1 MPHFQKCE
9 LFALFSLLSGN
20 AVRYQSFLSPAVP
33 LFPVFNSSVYDSPVT
48 AGESSLTYNVK
59 SKSALKITTG
69 IALVVASVTAFSV
82 DNASAQSV
90 SDQNGEATEVVVQ
103 AQRREQR
110 LTDVPM
116 AVEVISAQRLAQA
129 HVVTAKD
136 LQILTP
142 GLIVNTTI
150 SPNLTTARIRGIG
163 TVGDNPGL
171 ESSVGIVVDGVYRS
185 RNSAAVDD
193 EIDLDHA
200 EIIKGPQGTLYGKN
214 TTAGLISLYSKKPSF
229 TPGGEFSAGVGNF
242 DQRDYALRL
251 TGPLAADELAGSLSY
266 SHHEHGPF
274 TDVIATAPRV
284 STTDNTLKADTFK
297 GQLLALPNDNTTI
310 RIIGDYTH
318 YKGQCCLAVQTVSGP
333 TAAIVNALTAGK
345 GIATSPDPRA
355 RTAYANQPDSFSNTD
370 EGVTILADVKIPA
383 LGNTTLSSITGIRTT
398 TASAQTDIDYTGA
411 DILYRRAGGY
421 GTSFKTASQE
431 FRLHY
436 QGEKIDQMAGIYLAS
451 EDLLAHDGVTMGKDY
466 ETYLSLILS
475 KGVSPTFVSALTGLT
490 PGASFSAGSGLDDHY
505 DQKDTS
511 AAIYYNI
518 DWHATDK
525 IELTAGVRYTQD
537 HKKFVA
543 QFENTPGNAG
553 CAAGQARLVSN
564 TGVWS
569 TFTPGQKQSAL
580 GALCLFWSNA
590 AFNGLQRSESH
601 TESNVSGTAKG
612 IYHFSDHEMAYLAW
626 STGYKAGGFNLDRS
640 TTGLTPDPSLRFAK
654 ETIEAIEGGFKGSE
668 FDHTLTFN
676 VTPFYERLKNFQLNT
691 FLGTAYVVETI
702 PTLTSKG
709 VDADAYWRTAF
720 KGVTV
725 AAGATYA
732 DTRYGRFT
740 AADLINPGHFPNLS
754 LLPGSEA
761 GLAAKMTATLSA
773 TWDGQLG
780 TLPTS
785 VSLSGKYS
793 DPYVAGSDVIPAKT
807 QKGFTVAN
815 ASWYVTL
822 PKHRL
827 TVSAWVRNLTNVTVR
842 ETVIA
847 APLQGTGFQT
857 TLQPNGTYYNAALD
871 SNTYTG
877 FLNEPRTF
885 GVSIAGKF

>member
-1 MPHFQKCE
+1 
-9 LFALFSLLSGN
+9 
-20 AVRYQSFLSPAVP
+20 
-33 LFPVFNSSVYDSPVT
+33 
-48 AGESSLTYNVK
+48 
-59 SKSALKITTG
+59 
-69 IALVVASVTAFSV
+69 V
-82 DNASAQSV
+82 DNANAQV
-90 SDQNGEATEVVVQ
+90 GQDQSDTPTEIIVQ

-229 TPGGEFSAGVGNF
+229 QKGGEFSLGFGNF
-242 DQRDYALRL
+242 NQQAYALRV
-251 TGPLAADELAGSLSY
+251 TGPLSGDELAGSLSY
-266 SHHEHGPF
+266 SHNEHGAF
-274 TDVIATAPRV
+274 SSVVAMSPRV
-284 STTDNTLKADTFK
+284 SAEDNALKSDTVK
-297 GQLLALPNDNTTI
+297 GQLLALPNDIATI
-310 RIIGDYTH
+310 RVIADYTR
-318 YKGQCCLAVQTVSGP
+318 YTGQCCLAVQSFSGP
-333 TAAIVNALTAGK
+333 TAAIVNGLTGGH
-345 GIATSPDPRA
+345 GIAAPADVRA
-355 RTAYANQPDSFSNTD
+355 RTAYANQPDGFSNTD
-370 EGVTILADVKIPA
+370 EGVTILSDFKLGA
-383 LGNTTLSSITGIRTT
+383 LGNTTLSSITGIRTA
-398 TASAQTDIDYTGA
+398 TASAETDVDYTGA

-431 FRLHY
+431 LRLHHE
-436 QGEKIDQMAGIYLAS
+436 GKTLDQMLGFYIAS
-451 EDLLAHDGVTMGKDY
+451 EDLQAHDGITMGKDY

-475 KGVSPTFVSALTGLT
+475 KGLSPTFVAALTGRA
-490 PGASFSAGSGLDDHY
+490 PGTSFAGGSGIDDHY
-505 DQKDTS
+505 GQTDTTV
-511 AAIYYNI
+511 AAYYNA
-518 DWHATDK
+518 DWRASDK
-525 IELTAGVRYTQD
+525 IEVTAGVRYTED
-537 HKKFVA
+537 HKKFLA
-543 QFENTPGNAG
+543 QFTNTPGNVG
-553 CAAGQARLVSN
+553 CAAGQGLFAAN
-564 TGVWS
+564 GGAWS
-569 TFTPGQKQSAL
+569 TLSPAQKQSAL

-590 AFNGLQRSESH
+590 AFNGLQKAEAH
-601 TESNVSGTAKG
+601 TESNVSGTAKA

-626 STGYKAGGFNLDRS
+626 SSGYKAGGFNLDRS
-640 TTGLTPDPSLRFAK
+640 TTGLTPDASLHFAK
-654 ETIEAIEGGFKGSE
+654 ETIEAIEGGFKASE
-668 FDHTLTFN
+668 FDRTLTFN

-702 PTLTSKG
+702 PSMTSKG
-709 VDADAYWRTAF
+709 VDVDAYWRTPL
-720 KGVTV
+720 KGLSI
-725 AAGATYA
+725 AAGGTYA
-732 DTRYGRFT
+732 DTRYGHFT
-740 AADLINPGHFPNLS
+740 AANLINPSHFPNLS

-761 GLAAKMTATLSA
+761 GLAAKVTATLSA
-773 TWDGQLG
+773 SWETHLG
-780 TLPTS
+780 TLPSTI
-785 VSLSGKYS
+785 SLSGKYS

-807 QKGFTVAN
+807 QKGFTIAN

-822 PKHRL
+822 PKHNL
-827 TVSAWVRNLTNVTVR
+827 TLSAWVRNLTDQTVR

-857 TLQPNGTYYNAALD
+857 TVQPDGTYYNAALD
-871 SNTYTG
+871 TNTYAA

-885 GVSIAGKF
+885 GVSLSGKF